1 MRRISSDMPHIDTQF
16 HLRRQEERLAKL
28 QSQISSQNRIQELRD
43 DPLSAAHTVRYQSYL
58 ARLERFEKNTLYAK
72 DHYNVVYGYMNEAV
86 SIIQRVSELAVQASN
101 GIYTAEDEKLM
112 GMEVNE
118 LIKELASLSNKEG
131 PDGKF
136 VFAGDK
142 AFTEPFRLV
151 EGSIPGGGENMVVR
165 VEYRGA
171 GASRRT
177 EISDNTYVD
186 LDLGGGEAFWA
197 EKMQVFSSVD
207 ATNYRVSA
215 PGSFFIDG
223 AEIHVAAGDTLP
235 AIVAKI
241 NDSSAPVKAY
251 IDPDTRGL
259 VLEGTNPHLIRAED
273 AVSPNGGAP
282 NGGAPNGA
290 MPTVL
295 KDLGII
301 RGNMEN
307 NAPNWDTARSRVS
320 GGSMFDM
327 LIRLRDAM
335 YRGDHEF
342 IGSQGIAGMDLAI
355 NNLTT
360 RIADIGSRQERAE
373 TVWQRL
379 NREIPD
385 VTANIV
391 RESSVDMTD
400 AATDLK
406 MLDFA
411 HKASLQTAAHLLPV
425 SLLDFLR

>member
-1 MRRISSDMPHIDTQF
+1 MPHIDTQF
-16 HLRRQEERLAKL
+16 QLRRQEERLAKL

-43 DPLSAAHTVRYQSYL
+43 DPLAAGHTVRYQSYL

-72 DHYNVVYGYMNEAV
+72 DHLNVVYGYMNEAV
-86 SIIQRVSELAVQASN
+86 SIIQRVRDLAVQGAN
-101 GIYTAEDEKLM
+101 GTYTEEDQRLM
-112 GMEVNE
+112 GMEINE
-118 LIKELASLSNKEG
+118 LIKELVSLSNTVG
-131 PDGKF
+131 PDGKQ

-151 EGSIPGGGENMVVR
+151 EGSIPGGGESMVVR

-177 EISDNTYVD
+177 EISNNTYVD

-197 EKMQVFSSVD
+197 EKMQIFSSVN
-207 ATNYRVSA
+207 ASNYRVSA

-223 AEIHVAAGDTLP
+223 NEIRVAPGDTLP

-241 NDSSAPVKAY
+241 NDSPAPVKAY

-259 VLEGTNPHLIRAED
+259 VLEGTNAHLIRAED
-273 AVSPNGGAP
+273 AVSPNGEG
-282 NGGAPNGA
+282 
-290 MPTVL
+290 PTVL

-307 NAPNWDTARSRVS
+307 NAPNWDTTRSRIS

-327 LIRLRDAM
+327 LIRLRDAL
-335 YRGDHEF
+335 YRGDQDF
-342 IGSQGIAGMDLAI
+342 IGSQGIAGMDLALT
-355 NNLTT
+355 NLTT

-385 VTANIV
+385 VAANIT
-391 RESSVDMTD
+391 RESSVNMAD
-400 AATDLK
+400 AATDLN
-406 MLDFA
+406 MLYFA
-411 HKASLQTAAHLLPV
+411 QKASLQTAARLLPM